1 MAGRV
6 RGGGAG
12 DLCPKKARAR
22 SRPLQSSRTC
32 TSAGAATRPL
42 STPLELALVADPLR
56 AGLFARIPGTPKGPA
71 RSECAAMQ
79 FVFAQTPLAPAAGR
93 RKKKEGG
100 TEDGGGW
107 SDRGGSLEEERKIWR
122 TTCMQRSTR
131 RRRPRRRSRACRC
144 TPRTVSRVQH
154 SHLYCT
160 V

>member
-56 AGLFARIPGTPKGPA
+56 AGLFALIPGTPKGPA
-71 RSECAAMQ
+71 SSECCAGMLCFCAN
-79 FVFAQTPLAPAAGR
+79 PLPRRTVEEEGVGNGGR
-93 RKKKEGG
+93 R
-100 TEDGGGW
+100 
-107 SDRGGSLEEERKIWR
+107 RLE
-122 TTCMQRSTR
+122 
-131 RRRPRRRSRACRC
+131 
-144 TPRTVSRVQH
+144 
-154 SHLYCT
+154 
-160 V
+160 

>member
-22 SRPLQSSRTC
+22 SRPLRSSRTC

-71 RSECAAMQ
+71 SSECCCFCANPPPHRTAEEEG
-79 FVFAQTPLAPAAGR
+79 VGNGGR
-93 RKKKEGG
+93 R
-100 TEDGGGW
+100 
-107 SDRGGSLEEERKIWR
+107 RLE
-122 TTCMQRSTR
+122 
-131 RRRPRRRSRACRC
+131 
-144 TPRTVSRVQH
+144 
-154 SHLYCT
+154 
-160 V
+160 